1 MTGHQEVI
9 DGKLHLVNDTDQTI
23 VTVRPKYFIGSLGSV
38 WASETM
44 MLRRELPQLFELT
57 KGPYRYSSIPSQR
70 FYSHV
75 HDCVFYFHYT
85 TMYEDIMAVI
95 ESSDCEFR
103 KYEMTRLI
111 WLKNE
116 LNEALQRWVLIFYPR
131 KLLMEMS

>member
-1 MTGHQEVI
+1 
-9 DGKLHLVNDTDQTI
+9 
-23 VTVRPKYFIGSLGSV
+23 
-38 WASETM
+38 M

-57 KGPYRYSSIPSQR
+57 KGPYRYSSIPLRR

-75 HDCVFYFHYT
+75 HDCVFYFHDT
-85 TMYEDIMAVI
+85 TMYEDIMAVT

-116 LNEALQRWVLIFYPR
+116 LNEALQRWDED
-131 KLLMEMS
+131 KLDLLPEEVAYGNELKDAVTILLDDMDQNIISDITSTKNDLWEVYGNF